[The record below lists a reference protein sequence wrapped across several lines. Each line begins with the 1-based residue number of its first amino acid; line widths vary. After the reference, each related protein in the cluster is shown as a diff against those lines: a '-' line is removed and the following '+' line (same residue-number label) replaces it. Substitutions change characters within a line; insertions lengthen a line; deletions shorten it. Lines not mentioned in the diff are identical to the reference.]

1 MARATSSERLIH
13 QTLKPVLLRDNPDIH
28 LVKAGALLSR
38 EVAEV
43 IAAVKGLPTHHVIE
57 FHFSRVGFFGNLD
70 RLMAE
75 LDDVSEFVHLETA
88 GRSYILRIR
97 HR

>member
-1 MARATSSERLIH
+1 
-13 QTLKPVLLRDNPDIH
+13 
-28 LVKAGALLSR
+28 
-38 EVAEV
+38 
-43 IAAVKGLPTHHVIE
+43 VIE